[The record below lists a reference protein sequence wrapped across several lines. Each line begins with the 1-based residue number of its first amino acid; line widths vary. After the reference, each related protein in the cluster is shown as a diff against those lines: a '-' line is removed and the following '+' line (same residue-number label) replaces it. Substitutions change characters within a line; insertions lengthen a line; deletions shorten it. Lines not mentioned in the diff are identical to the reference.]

1 MSATQGT
8 QGAEKRPPVPTP
20 PPEQRFSCLPGLL
33 LAYFILAVI
42 AVGCVS
48 QQVPR

>member
-1 MSATQGT
+1 VSQIQGS
-8 QGAEKRPPVPTP
+8 EDLPPPV
-20 PPEQRFSCLPGLL
+20 PEQRFSCLPGLL

-42 AVGCVS
+42 AVGCCA